1 MTLVQNSRPVETYK
15 KPSPFNFGEGFIFPL
30 DLCSRDTD
38 NLFME
43 GAIKKIGSFFVDT
56 IETVVIALSIFL
68 VVYLFLMQP
77 HQVDGQSMFPNF
89 HDKDY
94 ILTDKVSYRFGNPK
108 RGDVVVFHAP
118 DRAACP
124 KGTACDFI
132 KRVIAL
138 PGETIQIQGGAY
150 FVNGKKLPESFIASD
165 IYTKG
170 GKFLGESVTYALKDN
185 EYFVS
190 GDNRP
195 HSSDSREWGPI
206 SKQEIVGRGFL
217 RYWPLNRLGF
227 LPKIRYAF

>member
-1 MTLVQNSRPVETYK
+1 MLEASNFKSIQ
-15 KPSPFNFGEGFIFPL
+15 SPATTGDFFVL
-30 DLCSRDTD
+30 DLGTTPHD
-38 NLFME
+38 NQFME
-43 GAIKKIGSFFVDT
+43 NTIKRIGSFFVDT

-77 HQVDGQSMFPNF
+77 HQVDGLSMFPNF

-94 ILTDKVSYRFGNPK
+94 ILTDKVSYRLSNPK

-118 DRAACP
+118 NRAECP

-132 KRVIAL
+132 KRVVAL
-138 PGETIQIQGGAY
+138 PGESIQIRDGGY
-150 FVNGKKLPESFIASD
+150 YVNGQKLPESYIGPD
-165 IYTKG
+165 VLTKG
-170 GKFLGESVTYALKDN
+170 ANFLGEGTIYQLKAN

-195 HSSDSREWGPI
+195 HSSDSRQWGPI
-206 SKQEIVGRGFL
+206 SKEEIVGRGFL

-227 LPKIRYAF
+227 LPKVTYPL